1 MSDTCYSH
9 FAVERVTP
17 QYWRVTFDHGPINT
31 ITADTVAEL
40 SHLVD
45 AIERDED
52 LAVVVFTSRN
62 SEFFLAHYDTE
73 GDPAKTLSMPPGPTG
88 MHPWLDLTAR
98 LSRAPVV
105 SIASI
110 RGRARGA
117 GSELALAADIRLAGE
132 KAILAQFEVGMGVV
146 PGGGPMA
153 RLPRLIGR
161 GRALEVLLV
170 ADDIDAALAERY
182 GYVNRVVADD
192 QLEQE
197 TDRIARRLA
206 SFDKRAIAETKAF
219 VDATTLPD
227 DDELPPA
234 LTAFFTSMA
243 RPTTRARVGALA
255 SHGYGTDGEL
265 ERRLGELVTLATAPP
280 DPNPTSAAHA
290 DVTPV

>member
-1 MSDTCYSH
+1 MSDMHYSH
-9 FAVERVTP
+9 FAVERVAP

-40 SHLVD
+40 SDLVD
-45 AIERDED
+45 EIERDED
-52 LAVVVFTSRN
+52 LTVVVFTSRN
-62 SEFFLAHYDTE
+62 PQYFLAHYDTE
-73 GDPAKTLSMPPGPTG
+73 GDPAKTVSMPPGRTG

-117 GSELALAADIRLAGE
+117 GSEFALAADIRLAGDR
-132 KAILAQFEVGMGVV
+132 AILAQFEVGTGVV

-182 GYVNRVVADD
+182 GYVNRVVPDEE
-192 QLEQE
+192 LEQE

-206 SFDKRAIAETKAF
+206 SFDKQAIAETKAF
-219 VDATTLPD
+219 VDATTLPA

-234 LTAFFTSMA
+234 LTAFIASTSRPATQA
-243 RPTTRARVGALA
+243 RLATLA
-255 SHGYGTDGEL
+255 SHGLGSDSEL
-265 ERRLGELVTLATAPP
+265 ERRLGELVTLA
-280 DPNPTSAAHA
+280 AAQPETRA
-290 DVTPV
+290 RR

>member
-1 MSDTCYSH
+1 MTTTATSH
-9 FAVERVTP
+9 FTVERITP
-17 QYWRVTFDHGPINT
+17 QYRRVTFDHGPINT
-31 ITADTVAEL
+31 ITADTVEQL

-45 AIERDED
+45 EIERDED
-52 LAVVVFTSRN
+52 LTVVVFTSSN
-62 SEFFLAHYDTE
+62 PDYFLAHYDTE
-73 GDPAKTLSMPPGPTG
+73 GDPAKTASMPAGPTG

-117 GSELALAADIRLAGE
+117 GSELALAADIRLAGD
-132 KAILAQFEVGMGVV
+132 KAILAQFEVGTGIV

-182 GYVNRVVADD
+182 GYVNRVVPDN
-192 QLEQE
+192 QLEDE
-197 TDRIARRLA
+197 TDRVARRLA
-206 SFDKRAIAETKAF
+206 SFDKQAIAETKAF

-227 DDELPPA
+227 DEELPPGLA
-234 LTAFFTSMA
+234 AFFTSA
-243 RPTTRARVGALA
+243 VRPTTQARAAALA
-255 SHGYGTDGEL
+255 ANGLGRDSEL
-265 ERRLGELVTLATAPP
+265 ERRLGELVPLATHTA
-280 DPNPTSAAHA
+280 S
-290 DVTPV
+290 